1 MSEDNFITLDRIE
14 KYQLGLAYFEL
25 QDYSKAAIQFEEI
38 LLNEDSLS
46 QFAAHQLGQC
56 YLLMDEKPLAVNA
69 FKYASAINFD
79 YDLKEDA
86 AFNFVKLIYEQQST
100 YNDAVESIE
109 QFMQDYPQSVH
120 IEYVR
125 DLLIKAYT
133 TTKDFQTAV
142 DKLSALDI
150 MSPTQQQV
158 FQRLFLLFSCRTL
171 FK

>member
-1 MSEDNFITLDRIE
+1 
-14 KYQLGLAYFEL
+14 
-25 QDYSKAAIQFEEI
+25 
-38 LLNEDSLS
+38 
-46 QFAAHQLGQC
+46 
-56 YLLMDEKPLAVNA
+56 MDEKPLAVNA
-69 FKYASAINFD
+69 FKYAINFD

-86 AFNFVKLIYEQQST
+86 AFNFVKLVYEQQSA
-100 YNDAVESIE
+100 DAVESIE

-142 DKLSALDI
+142 DKITWILCLQLNSK
-150 MSPTQQQV
+150 SFRV
-158 FQRLFLLFSCRTL
+158 KLLFSCRTF

>member
-1 MSEDNFITLDRIE
+1 ME
-14 KYQLGLAYFEL
+14 YFEL
-25 QDYSKAAIQFEEI
+25 QYYSKAAIQIEEI
-38 LLNEDSLS
+38 YLNEDSIS
-46 QFAAHQLGQC
+46 QIAAHQLGQC

-158 FQRLFLLFSCRTL
+158 FQS
-171 FK
+171 